1 MRWQI
6 LATLRADNDLHPD
19 DLCPAHN
26 KQMSSVICSQRF
38 PIPSMEPCDDATRWR
53 WALAP
58 GRLDMRPRYTAHSVL
73 KNGTNL

>member
-6 LATLRADNDLHPD
+6 LATLRADNDLQPD

-53 WALAP
+53 RALALLH
-58 GRLDMRPRYTAHSVL
+58 RSIQSVQSIQL
-73 KNGTNL
+73 